1 MATILQTDF
10 AWPDVEIERAV
21 IEGAGHSLIAAPSEA
36 LPPERIEELVAE
48 HNPEAIM
55 TCWAEVSAAAIAKPA
70 KLAIVQR
77 IGVGLDNIAV
87 AAATERGAWVAN
99 VPDYCVEEVSDHAV
113 AMIMGWLRG
122 VVPLDREVKEGRWNP
137 AAARLR
143 RASDLTVGILGFG
156 RIGRASARKLAGIG
170 LTVLAHDIAPT
181 PNAAP
186 ARLVDMDELL
196 AGSDIVL
203 VHLPLTSETENL
215 VDAAFMARMRYGSLL
230 VNVSRGP
237 VVDNAALI
245 WGLEEGPLAAAAL
258 DVVEG
263 EPDPPRELIAR
274 PDIVVTPHVAFS
286 SDASLAELRQRSAEE
301 VVRVLAGET
310 PENPCNAP
318 AGDKR

>member
-1 MATILQTDF
+1 MATVLQTDF

-21 IEGAGHSLIAAPSEA
+21 IEGAGHHLVAGPSEA
-36 LPPERIEELVAE
+36 LPAERIEAMVAE
-48 HNPEAIM
+48 HDPEAIM
-55 TCWAEVSAAAIAKPA
+55 TCWAEVSAAAVASPS
-70 KLAIVQR
+70 KLTIVQR

-87 AAATERGAWVAN
+87 EAVTARGAWVAN

-122 VVPLDREVKEGRWNP
+122 IVPLDREVKLGNWNP

-143 RASDLTVGILGFG
+143 RAADLTVGILGFG
-156 RIGRASARKLAGIG
+156 RIGRASARKLSGIG
-170 LTVLAHDIAPT
+170 LTVVAHDIA
-181 PNAAP
+181 AP
-186 ARLVDMDELL
+186 ADPELAELVEMAELL
-196 AGSDIVL
+196 ARSDIIV
-203 VHLPLTSETENL
+203 VHLPLTPETEHM
-215 VDAAFMARMRYGSLL
+215 VDAEFMAAMRYGSLL

-263 EPDPPRELIAR
+263 EPDPPKELIAR
-274 PDIVVTPHVAFS
+274 ADVVATPHVAFS

-301 VVRVLAGET
+301 VVRVLAGGK
-310 PENPCNAP
+310 PENPCNSP
-318 AGDKR
+318 AAG